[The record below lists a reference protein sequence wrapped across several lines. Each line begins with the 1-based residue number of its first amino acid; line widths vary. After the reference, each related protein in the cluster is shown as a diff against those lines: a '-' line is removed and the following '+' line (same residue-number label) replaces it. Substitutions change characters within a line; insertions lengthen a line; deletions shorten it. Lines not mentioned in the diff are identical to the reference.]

1 MPSLV
6 GCLGWAATVMTGGS
20 AYLCALREF
29 DALQK
34 KVRRSTAGWNFA
46 ARRSAKKRIAELL
59 PEVRTDLRWWAAKL
73 VDDSWSGSRVLTKQF
88 ATPIAI
94 KSDAS
99 GEFGAGFHQLDV
111 EDPVWACWPWSAQQR
126 LLYKDDMVA
135 KELDPL
141 VEAVR
146 CHGAKWRGK
155 LLNVATDNTGAV
167 YAINA
172 GRAKTHAARQIMRD
186 LADLLQEFDIDIV
199 AQWVP
204 RELNVV
210 ADLLSRQLTLEQ
222 ALEQSGEVIANF
234 AATGD
239 YEAALRAAVPSAMA
253 GA

>member
-1 MPSLV
+1 M
-6 GCLGWAATVMTGGS
+6 
-20 AYLCALREF
+20 
-29 DALQK
+29 
-34 KVRRSTAGWNFA
+34 
-46 ARRSAKKRIAELL
+46 
-59 PEVRTDLRWWAAKL
+59 
-73 VDDSWSGSRVLTKQF
+73 LTKQL

-111 EDPVWACWPWSAQQR
+111 EDPVWACWPWSAEQR

-141 VEAVR
+141 VQAVR

-155 LLNVATDNTGAV
+155 LLNVATDNTGVV

-172 GRAKTHAARQIMRD
+172 GRAKSHAARQLMRD
-186 LADLLQEFDIDIV
+186 LADLLQKYDIDIA

-222 ALEQSGEVIANF
+222 ALEQSGVVIAKF

-239 YEAALRAAVPSAMA
+239 YEAALMAAVPSALA